1 MKKHGELKIQYLS
14 QENDRELLMRQ
25 LVFHK
30 KESQRLREMHQRMKI
45 EADKIKEAEKIE
57 AKMQEKPQTAN
68 TMGARLK

>member
-30 KESQRLREMHQRMKI
+30 KESQKLRELHARLKV
-45 EADKIKEAEKIE
+45 EADRIKEAEKVE
-57 AKMQEKPQTAN
+57 AKMQEKP
-68 TMGARLK
+68 